1 MQNGAR
7 ASPFST
13 LDVPLLPSLLS
24 TPDPA
29 RPPALWRENHM
40 SLPESAP
47 SAALEADAHDQQAWR
62 AGFRAGLPTLFG
74 IAAWGMVVG
83 IAMVK
88 AGLSVPQAT
97 GMTLLVFAG
106 SAQLASLPLIAANA
120 PIWVIF
126 ATALVVNLRFV
137 IFSALLAP
145 HFAHLPWR
153 QRFALGYISG
163 DMTVA
168 LFLQRFP
175 DEAFVPGK
183 LSYLKGLMYPNWA
196 AWQVGSIAG
205 VLLGSAVPAQ
215 WGLGF
220 AGTLAILCITVP
232 LVVNKAA
239 LCGVLVAGAVAVVA
253 AGLPYKLGLL
263 AAVAV
268 GMLAAM
274 AVEETMEKF
283 KERHE

>member
-1 MQNGAR
+1 
-7 ASPFST
+7 
-13 LDVPLLPSLLS
+13 
-24 TPDPA
+24 
-29 RPPALWRENHM
+29 M
-40 SLPESAP
+40 SLHEAAP
-47 SAALEADAHDQQAWR
+47 SAVAAIDAPDQDAWR
-62 AGFRAGLPTLFG
+62 EGFRAGLPTLFG
-74 IAAWGMVVG
+74 IAAWGLVVG

-88 AGLSVPQAT
+88 AGLSVPQAI

-106 SAQLASLPLIAANA
+106 SAQLASLPLIVANA
-120 PIWVIF
+120 PVWVIF

-153 QRFALGYISG
+153 QRFTLGYISG

-175 DEAFVPGK
+175 SEAPAPGK
-183 LSYLKGLMYPNWA
+183 LSYLKALMYPNWV
-196 AWQVGSIAG
+196 AWQAGSIAG
-205 VLLGSAVPAQ
+205 VLLGSTVPPQ

-220 AGTLAILCITVP
+220 AGTLAIVCITIP
-232 LVVNKAA
+232 LVANKAA
-239 LCGVLVAGAVAVVA
+239 LCGVVVAGAVAVAA

-263 AAVAV
+263 AAVVV

-274 AVEETMEKF
+274 AVEETL
-283 KERHE
+283 ERLKIKKGTP

>member
-1 MQNGAR
+1 MR
-7 ASPFST
+7 HM
-13 LDVPLLPSLLS
+13 
-24 TPDPA
+24 
-29 RPPALWRENHM
+29 RHM

-47 SAALEADAHDQQAWR
+47 SAAPAADAHDQAAWR
-62 AGFRAGLPTLFG
+62 AGFRAGLPTLLG
-74 IAAWGMVVG
+74 IAAWGLVVG

-88 AGLSVPQAT
+88 AGLSVPQSI
-97 GMTLLVFAG
+97 GMTLLAYAG

-120 PIWVIF
+120 PVWVIF
-126 ATALVVNLRFV
+126 VTALVVNLRFV

-153 QRFALGYISG
+153 QRFALGYVSG
-163 DMTVA
+163 DMTVG

-175 DEAFVPGK
+175 DEALVPGK

-196 AWQVGSIAG
+196 AWQFGSIAG
-205 VLLGSAVPAQ
+205 VLLGSTVPPQ

-220 AGTLAILCITVP
+220 AGTLAIVCIMIP
-232 LVVNKAA
+232 LVGNKAA
-239 LCGVLVAGAVAVVA
+239 LCGVLVAGAVAVAA

-263 AAVAV
+263 AAVLV

-274 AVEETMEKF
+274 AVEETL
-283 KERHE
+283 ERMKGKP

>member
-1 MQNGAR
+1 
-7 ASPFST
+7 
-13 LDVPLLPSLLS
+13 
-24 TPDPA
+24 
-29 RPPALWRENHM
+29 M
-40 SLPESAP
+40 SLHEAAP
-47 SAALEADAHDQQAWR
+47 SAVAAIDAPDQDAWR
-62 AGFRAGLPTLFG
+62 EGFRAGLPTLFG
-74 IAAWGMVVG
+74 IAAWGLVVG

-88 AGLSVPQAT
+88 AGLSVPQAI

-106 SAQLASLPLIAANA
+106 SAQLASLPLIVANA
-120 PIWVIF
+120 PVWVIF

-153 QRFALGYISG
+153 QRFTLGYISG

-175 DEAFVPGK
+175 SEAPAPGK
-183 LSYLKGLMYPNWA
+183 LSYLKALMYPNWV
-196 AWQVGSIAG
+196 AWQAGSIAG
-205 VLLGSAVPAQ
+205 VLLGSTVPPQ

-220 AGTLAILCITVP
+220 AGTLAIVCITIP
-232 LVVNKAA
+232 LVANKAA
-239 LCGVLVAGAVAVVA
+239 LCGVVVAGAVAVAA

-263 AAVAV
+263 AAVVV

-274 AVEETMEKF
+274 AVEETL
-283 KERHE
+283 ERLKVKKGTP